1 MQTVLLVI
9 YLMVVL
15 ALIGV
20 VLIQR
25 SEGGGLGIGGG
36 SGFMSA
42 RGTANALT
50 RTTAILAALF
60 FILALAMGIY
70 ARYQPSPTSVLD
82 RIPGTTTNGNGV
94 LDSLGGG
101 ETTTPPAGQT
111 NGQAPAT
118 DIPAAPAQQAPA
130 TAPSTTAPATQAP
143 AGQAPAT
150 QAPATQTPATQT
162 PATQAPAAQTPATT
176 APGAPATQ
184 GSPASP
190 APASPAAPAA
200 PATGAAPATP
210 PASGSQV
217 PSGQ

>member
-60 FILALAMGIY
+60 FVLALGMGILS
-70 ARYQPSPTSVLD
+70 RYQPNATDVLD
-82 RIPGTTTNGNGV
+82 RIPGTTNNGKGV
-94 LDSLGGG
+94 LDSLGG
-101 ETTTPPAGQT
+101 TTTPPAGETPAQSGTNTQT
-111 NGQAPAT
+111 PAT
-118 DIPAAPAQQAPA
+118 
-130 TAPSTTAPATQAP
+130 T
-143 AGQAPAT
+143 
-150 QAPATQTPATQT
+150 TQTPATQT
-162 PATQAPAAQTPATT
+162 ETPATQTPSTTETKPAT
-176 APGAPATQ
+176 
-184 GSPASP
+184 
-190 APASPAAPAA
+190 
-200 PATGAAPATP
+200 
-210 PASGSQV
+210 SGSEV